1 MLEVEDIKIK
11 WLGHAGFK
19 IKKKK
24 VIYIDPYQINE
35 TEQADII
42 LITHEH
48 YDHCS
53 LDDIELLK
61 KEDTIIIGPEKA
73 VKNLDGKNVI
83 IVKPG
88 DRKEVEG
95 IVIDAVPAYNI
106 GKKFHPKE
114 KGNVGYVINIEGIKI
129 YHAGDTDLIPE
140 MEKLAVDIAMLP
152 VGGDYTM
159 NAEEAAAAANKIKPK
174 IAIPMHY
181 GTIVGTKDD
190 ADEFKEKCD
199 CEVHILEV
207 E

>member
-24 VIYIDPYQINE
+24 VIYIDPYQMNE

>member
-73 VKNLDGKNVI
+73 VKNLDGKNII

-199 CEVHILEV
+199 CEVRILEV

>member
-1 MLEVEDIKIK
+1 MLDIEGIKIK

-19 IKKKK
+19 IKKDK
-24 VIYIDPYQINE
+24 VIYIDPYQMNE
-35 TEQADII
+35 TEPADII

-53 LDDIELLK
+53 LDDIEILRK
-61 KEDTIIIGPEKA
+61 KDTIIIGPKKA
-73 VKNLDGKNVI
+73 VKNLGENTIVI
-83 IVKPG
+83 KPG
-88 DRKEVEG
+88 DRKEVKD
-95 IVIDAVPAYNI
+95 IVIDAIPAYNI
-106 GKKFHPKE
+106 GKKFHPKSE
-114 KGNVGYVINIEGIKI
+114 GWVGYVITIYGIKI